1 MDLSFIKK
9 NLEMSVSNVNTYVFE
24 TKDIYSPFLFSTKDI
39 SVNRFD
45 LKVYIHLILIT
56 LPKRFFLTKICD
68 FQRELLRENRRCKR
82 KGNRFVL
89 IFYFVKHGFK
99 FLYRFI

>member
-24 TKDIYSPFLFSTKDI
+24 TKDIYFPFLFSTKDI

-45 LKVYIHLILIT
+45 LKVYTSYFDYIT
-56 LPKRFFLTKICD
+56 KKVFFSQKFAI
-68 FQRELLRENRRCKR
+68 F
-82 KGNRFVL
+82 KGN
-89 IFYFVKHGFK
+89 Y
-99 FLYRFI
+99 